1 MIKSVNHA
9 LAVSITQRA
18 TTGPGK
24 ETIGKRC
31 VGAVRERQ
39 KRACNQKEKEE
50 EEEGKDL
57 SKTSSGP
64 SKL

>member
-9 LAVSITQRA
+9 LAVGITQRVM
-18 TTGPGK
+18 TGPGK

-39 KRACNQKEKEE
+39 KRACNQKEEE
-50 EEEGKDL
+50 EEKDL